1 MLNLVMTHSPRL
13 AAMATNKRLG
23 EDAAKDPMLQH
34 RRSWMLLPRGRKA
47 SAVPTATEAALREQ
61 HA

>member
-1 MLNLVMTHSPRL
+1 
-13 AAMATNKRLG
+13 MATNKRLG